1 MTTATF
7 SSVYNYTATIT
18 SYSATTGIATLS
30 APVNISLGYNNSY
43 GVVASQYS
51 LDGKLSN
58 ISSAIQAG
66 NTATLS
72 TDEKGTFVGIFNVPS
87 TTFQTGSRVF
97 RIDNRSVA
105 TAPDSATTYSE
116 ATFTASGLQ
125 TTSQQLNFSPS
136 VDSAAGSF
144 TQVSQ
149 ISNQL
154 IGTISE
160 ISPYDPLAQ
169 TFIIEKDNYPNGIF
183 LKSVKLFFF
192 SKPTE
197 DIPITLSIIGTLN
210 GYPNGQIVPYSTKL
224 LSPGQVLTSTNPHY
238 LDPSTYTEFMFDAPV
253 YIPPGE
259 LFAFMVKSTSAAY
272 TLYYAKQNTLAVP
285 STAKALPTDTNPSN
299 PTKIGALP
307 QVGALFESQNSITW
321 TTDQTKDLMFVMDRC
336 IFATTSAT
344 IPFVVPQNLPYRK
357 MGDDDILHK
366 LNPDSVSNLY
376 GNQSQDAFV
385 DALNVSTTDF
395 VPSSASINYSY
406 ITTLAS
412 DQSKTSSQSITPG
425 KFGTPTPESVYLD
438 DGLGERKL
446 IRSSNNSFSL
456 NATLSTSDPNVSP
469 IISDDGLSLY
479 TVRYLIN
486 NMELS
491 NSVIGITA
499 SGNGYNVLSTTVTVS
514 APDIPSSSNSSQA
527 TAGVTANANGAITSC
542 YIITP
547 GSGYITS
554 PTITIS
560 DPTTRSGNSNTSVVV
575 YGETSPKGGNSW
587 AKYFTKKVVLTP
599 SNDSGDL
606 RVFYTAYRPTGTNI
620 FVYYK
625 ILNRNDTQNFEDGYW
640 QLMTTLSNPNTF
652 SLSRDNLIEFE
663 AAPGIYESSQANNNI
678 SYTSTTGQ
686 TYTDYSQFAIK
697 IVLSTNDNTVIPH
710 LTNLRAL
717 ALPPGTGI

>member
-1 MTTATF
+1 
-7 SSVYNYTATIT
+7 
-18 SYSATTGIATLS
+18 
-30 APVNISLGYNNSY
+30 
-43 GVVASQYS
+43 
-51 LDGKLSN
+51 
-58 ISSAIQAG
+58 
-66 NTATLS
+66 
-72 TDEKGTFVGIFNVPS
+72 
-87 TTFQTGSRVF
+87 
-97 RIDNRSVA
+97 
-105 TAPDSATTYSE
+105 
-116 ATFTASGLQ
+116 
-125 TTSQQLNFSPS
+125 
-136 VDSAAGSF
+136 
-144 TQVSQ
+144 
-149 ISNQL
+149 
-154 IGTISE
+154 
-160 ISPYDPLAQ
+160 
-169 TFIIEKDNYPNGIF
+169 
-183 LKSVKLFFF
+183 
-192 SKPTE
+192 
-197 DIPITLSIIGTLN
+197 
-210 GYPNGQIVPYSTKL
+210 
-224 LSPGQVLTSTNPHY
+224 
-238 LDPSTYTEFMFDAPV
+238 
-253 YIPPGE
+253 
-259 LFAFMVKSTSAAY
+259 
-272 TLYYAKQNTLAVP
+272 VP

-299 PTKIGALP
+299 PTKIGDLP
-307 QVGALFESQNSITW
+307 HVGALFESQNSITW

-336 IFATTSAT
+336 VFATASAT
-344 IPFVVPQNLPYRK
+344 IPFVVPQNLPFRK

-366 LNPDSVSNLY
+366 LNPNSVSNLL

-412 DQSKTSSQSITPG
+412 DQSKTSAQAITPG

-446 IRSSNNSFSL
+446 LRSSNNSFSL

-469 IISDDGLSLY
+469 IIADDGLSLY

-514 APDIPSSSNSSQA
+514 APDIAGTTA

-547 GSGYITS
+547 GSGYITT

-625 ILNRNDTQNFEDGYW
+625 ILNRNDTQNFEDGSW
-640 QLMTTLSNPNTF
+640 QLMATLSNPNTF

-663 AAPGIYESSQANNNI
+663 AAPGIYASSQANNNI

-686 TYTDYSQFAIK
+686 TYNEYSQFAIK
-697 IVLSTNDNTVIPH
+697 IVLATNDNTVIPY

>member
-1 MTTATF
+1 MTTQTY
-7 SSVYNYTATIT
+7 SSIYNYTANIT
-18 SYSATTGIATLS
+18 SYSATTGIATLDI
-30 APVNISLGYNNSY
+30 PVNISLGYNSYY

-51 LDGKLSN
+51 LDGRLSN

-72 TDEKGTFVGIFNVPS
+72 TDEKGNFVGIFNVPS

-105 TAPDSATTYSE
+105 TAPDSSTTYSE

-154 IGTISE
+154 IGTISQ

-183 LKSVKLFFF
+183 LKSVKLFFY

-197 DIPITLSIIGTLN
+197 DIPITVSIVGTLN

-224 LSPGQVLTSTNPHY
+224 LPPSKILTSTNPHY
-238 LDPSTYTEFMFDAPV
+238 LDPATYTEFMFDAPV

-272 TLYYAKQNTLAVP
+272 TLYYAQQNTLAVP

-336 IFATTSAT
+336 VFATASAT
-344 IPFVVPQNLPYRK
+344 IPFVVPQNLPFRK

-366 LNPDSVSNLY
+366 LNPDSVSNLL

-406 ITTLAS
+406 ITTLAF
-412 DQSKTSSQSITPG
+412 DQSKTSAQSITPG
-425 KFGTPTPESVYLD
+425 KFGTPTSESVYLD

-446 IRSSNNSFSL
+446 LRSSNNSFSL

-469 IISDDGLSLY
+469 IIADDGLSLY

-514 APDIPSSSNSSQA
+514 APDIVGTTA

-547 GSGYITS
+547 GSGYITT

-625 ILNRNDTQNFEDGYW
+625 ILNRNDTQNFEDGSW
-640 QLMTTLSNPNTF
+640 QLMATLSNPNTF

-663 AAPGIYESSQANNNI
+663 AAPGIYESNQANNNI

-686 TYTDYSQFAIK
+686 TYNEYSQFAIK
-697 IVLSTNDNTVIPH
+697 IVLATNDNTVIPY